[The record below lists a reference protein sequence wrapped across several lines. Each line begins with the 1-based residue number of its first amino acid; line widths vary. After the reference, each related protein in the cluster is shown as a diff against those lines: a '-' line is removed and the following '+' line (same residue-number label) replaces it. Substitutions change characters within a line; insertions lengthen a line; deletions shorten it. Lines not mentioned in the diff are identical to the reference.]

1 MNDWARPTVLV
12 TVQQNNE
19 VEVLTEFNDS
29 VTETAVPEVV
39 SSLGPVLT
47 NKELKSPRKQSTE
60 QASEFVLAQSTLEEK
75 SPMTKIASN
84 PKSVQRT
91 GSSRSSRRSKQAK

>member
-1 MNDWARPTVLV
+1 V

-19 VEVLTEFNDS
+19 VEVLTEVNDS

-47 NKELKSPRKQSTE
+47 NKELKSPRKQSIE
-60 QASEFVLAQSTLEEK
+60 QASELVLAQSTLEEK

-91 GSSRSSRRSKQAK
+91 GSSRNSRRSK

>member
-1 MNDWARPTVLV
+1 M

-19 VEVLTEFNDS
+19 VEVLTEVNDS

-47 NKELKSPRKQSTE
+47 NKELKSPRKQSTG
-60 QASEFVLAQSTLEEK
+60 QANELVLAQSALEEK

-84 PKSVQRT
+84 SKSVQRT
-91 GSSRSSRRSKQAK
+91 GSSRSSRRYK